1 MLVLLPFFC
10 LAAVLSAAVCLG
22 AGFSGWALAGMLAL
36 LFIAFYIALLA
47 LFVLV
52 IGAISLTIDRNEP
65 VRKLERFYC
74 GFTKYVMGVVCA
86 IMRVRVTLTGEE
98 KLPGGRWLLVSNHR
112 SGFDIVTAL
121 WALRRQD
128 LAFIMK
134 PDVLRIPAVRRFAHR
149 IGCLP
154 IDREDDRAALKT
166 ILSAVEMLKN
176 DVTSFCIYPEGTRDY
191 GDELLPF
198 RNGAF
203 KAAQKAKAP
212 IVVMTTE
219 GTDKIVKNF
228 PFRHT
233 DVTLRILDVIPAERV
248 TALKTT
254 EIGQEAR
261 RCMERALAMTE
272 Q

>member
-10 LAAVLSAAVCLG
+10 LAAVLSVTVCLS
-22 AGFSGWALAGMLAL
+22 AGFSGWTLAGMLAG
-36 LFIAFYIALLA
+36 LFIAFYIAALA
-47 LFVLV
+47 LLLLV
-52 IGAISLTIDRNEP
+52 IGLLSLTIDPKKSVTR
-65 VRKLERFYC
+65 LDRFYC

-98 KLPGGRWLLVSNHR
+98 KLPEGRWLLVSNHR

-134 PDVLRIPAVRRFAHR
+134 PDILRILAVRRFACR
-149 IGCLP
+149 IGCLA

-166 ILSAVEMLKN
+166 ILTAADMLKN
-176 DVTSFCIYPEGTRDY
+176 DVTSFCIYPEGTR
-191 GDELLPF
+191 GDGDGMLPF

-203 KAAQKAKAP
+203 KVAQKAKVS

-219 GTDKIVKNF
+219 GTDRIMKNF
-228 PFRHT
+228 PFRRT

-248 TALKTT
+248 TALKTA
-254 EIGQEAR
+254 EISRQTR
-261 RCMERALAMTE
+261 LCMERALA
-272 Q
+272 

>member
-10 LAAVLSAAVCLG
+10 FAAALSVAVCLS
-22 AGFSGWALAGMLAL
+22 AGFSGWALAGMLAG
-36 LFIAFYIALLA
+36 LFAAFYIVALA
-47 LFVLV
+47 LFLLV
-52 IGAISLTIDRNEP
+52 IGFLSLLIDTNKP
-65 VRKLERFYC
+65 VGKLNGFFC

-98 KLPGGRWLLVSNHR
+98 KLPEGRWLLVSNHR

-134 PDVLRIPAVRRFAHR
+134 PAILRIPAVRRFACR

-166 ILSAVEMLKN
+166 ILTAADMLKN
-176 DVTSFCIYPEGTRDY
+176 GVTSFCIYPEGTRGA

-203 KAAQKAKAP
+203 KVAQKAKVP
-212 IVVMTTE
+212 VVVMTTE

-228 PFRHT
+228 PFRRT

-248 TALKTT
+248 TAQKTT
-254 EIGQEAR
+254 EIGREAR
-261 RCMERALAMTE
+261 LCMERALA
-272 Q
+272 

>member
-1 MLVLLPFFC
+1 MLVLLPFIC
-10 LAAVLSAAVCLG
+10 LAAALSAAVCLG

-36 LFIAFYIALLA
+36 LFAAFFIAALVL
-47 LFVLV
+47 LLLV
-52 IGAISLTIDRNEP
+52 IGALSLLIDMNRP
-65 VRKLERFYC
+65 VEKLNGFFC

-86 IMRVRVTLTGEE
+86 LFRVRVTLTGEE
-98 KLPGGRWLLVSNHR
+98 MLPEGRWLLVSNHR

-134 PDVLRIPAVRRFAHR
+134 PAILRILAVRRFACR

-166 ILSAVEMLKN
+166 ILTAADMLKN
-176 DVTSFCIYPEGTRDY
+176 DVTSFCIYPEGTRSA

-203 KAAQKAKAP
+203 KVAQKAKVP
-212 IVVMTTE
+212 VVVMTTE
-219 GTDKIVKNF
+219 NTDKIVKNF
-228 PFRHT
+228 PFRRT
-233 DVTLRILDVIPAERV
+233 DVTLRILDVIPVEQV
-248 TALKTT
+248 TAQKTT
-254 EIGQEAR
+254 VIGQEAR
-261 RCMERALAMTE
+261 QCMERALA
-272 Q
+272 